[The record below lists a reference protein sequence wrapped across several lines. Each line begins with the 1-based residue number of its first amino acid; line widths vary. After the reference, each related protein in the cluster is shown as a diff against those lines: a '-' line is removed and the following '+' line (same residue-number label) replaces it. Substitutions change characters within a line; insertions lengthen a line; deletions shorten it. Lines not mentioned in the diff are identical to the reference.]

1 MARRRY
7 LVMYDIRNEGRLRR
21 VFEVVS
27 SFGDRLQYSVYV
39 CDLNPSELINL
50 RWKLGDAYNSRED
63 SIAILDMGELSRQ
76 KEGRGGF
83 TFMGVQPDLPDDDV
97 AIF

>member
-27 SFGDRLQYSVYV
+27 SFGERLQYSVYL
-39 CDLNPSELINL
+39 CDLSTSELVKL
-50 RWKLGDAYNSRED
+50 QWKLGDEINPFED
-63 SIAILDMGELSRQ
+63 SVAILDMGELARQ
-76 KEGRGGF
+76 GDGAFR
-83 TFMGVQPDLPDDDV
+83 FMGVRPNLPKGGASV
-97 AIF
+97 F

>member
-21 VFEVVS
+21 VFDVVS

-39 CDLNPSELINL
+39 CDLNPSELIKL
-50 RWKLGDAYNSRED
+50 RWKLNDEYNPLED

-76 KEGRGGF
+76 GDGNF
-83 TFMGVQPDLPDDDV
+83 TFMGVRPDLPDDGV
-97 AIF
+97 AVF